1 MSDLTDQILENYK
14 NVKRDSL
21 IPILQDVQEALGFLS
36 EEAIVKVG
44 KHLNLPTS
52 KIYGL
57 ATFYDQFR
65 FEPQGKFHFKVCRGT
80 ACHIIGSLS
89 ILEFLEKSLKIR
101 AGQKSPDGFF
111 SIEVVPCMGACSLG
125 PVISVNNEFFTRV
138 TSGSLKEIVETYRQ
152 KEE

>member
-1 MSDLTDQILENYK
+1 MLDSIDRVLDRYK

-21 IPILQDVQEALGFLS
+21 IPILQDIQEELGFLS
-36 EEAIVKVG
+36 EDSIVKVG
-44 KHLNLPTS
+44 KLLNLPTS

-65 FEPQGKFHFKVCRGT
+65 FEPQGKFHFKICRGT

-89 ILEFLEKSLKIR
+89 ILEYLEKNLKIR
-101 AGQKSPDGFF
+101 AGQKSIDGIF

-125 PVISVNNEFFTRV
+125 PVISVNNEFYTRV
-138 TSGSLKEIVETYRQ
+138 TSESLREIVETYRQ